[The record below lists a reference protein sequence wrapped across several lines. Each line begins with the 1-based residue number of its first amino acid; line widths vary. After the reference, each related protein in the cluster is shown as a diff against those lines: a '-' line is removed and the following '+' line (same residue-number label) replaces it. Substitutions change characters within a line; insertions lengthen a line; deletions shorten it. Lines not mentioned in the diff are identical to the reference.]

1 MVASKLWKLKIV
13 PPNRRQFF
21 CIPQFSKK
29 KSKIEKTYLEENP
42 DLNVM
47 RNRTIAEHISA
58 PPTFG
63 MESIDF
69 RKFGRR
75 NLGARW
81 GATTARAPAGL
92 ENYRPQL
99 CNPCTF
105 HWCRGGFRIPWEP
118 KKCTQPDKTRLTK
131 TTAAL
136 GDAKPACANRLG
148 GVPDKQ

>member
-1 MVASKLWKLKIV
+1 MVASKLRKLKIV
-13 PPNRRQFF
+13 PPPNVSEFGGPTPVF
-21 CIPQFSKK
+21 KK

-42 DLNVM
+42 YVNAM

-69 RKFGRR
+69 RKCGRR

-81 GATTARAPAGL
+81 GATTARAPTGL

-99 CNPCTF
+99 CNYCTF
-105 HWCRGGFRIPWEP
+105 HWCRGGFRIPWETN
-118 KKCTQPDKTRLTK
+118 KCTQPDKMRLTK

-136 GDAKPACANRLG
+136 GDAKPACANPLRG
-148 GVPDKQ
+148 A

>member
-1 MVASKLWKLKIV
+1 
-13 PPNRRQFF
+13 
-21 CIPQFSKK
+21 
-29 KSKIEKTYLEENP
+29 
-42 DLNVM
+42 M
-47 RNRTIAEHISA
+47 RNRISAERNSA

-99 CNPCTF
+99 CNHCTF

-118 KKCTQPDKTRLTK
+118 KKRTKTDKTNLSK
-131 TTAAL
+131 TTTAI
-136 GDAKPACANRLG
+136 GDAKPACANG
-148 GVPDKQ
+148 WVEGVGARQTIQTRCKTLPFSIPTTPPHTTLHITYSATIKE